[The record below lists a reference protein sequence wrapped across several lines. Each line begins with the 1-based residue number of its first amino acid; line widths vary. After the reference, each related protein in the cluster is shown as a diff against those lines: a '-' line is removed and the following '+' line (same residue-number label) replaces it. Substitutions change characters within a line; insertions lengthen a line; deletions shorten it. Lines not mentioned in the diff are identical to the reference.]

1 MDMLAGLNSK
11 QQEAVQAIK
20 GPVLILAGPGSGKT
34 RVITQRVAYLIKVV
48 GVNPH
53 RILAVTFTNK
63 AAKEM
68 VERLDKLVPGSVKQ
82 LTVGTFHS
90 ICAKILRIDGQA
102 VGIRPEFVIYD
113 GDDQMAVIK
122 RCFTELNLDPKQHA
136 PQAIA
141 SAISNAK
148 SKMLTPAEFARH
160 NRSYFEEVIARVY
173 ERYEKNLLES
183 HALDFDDLLVKTV
196 LLFRKN
202 PELLARY
209 QERYI
214 HVMVDEFQDTNMV
227 QYELVKQIGA
237 KYRNICV
244 VGDPDQSI
252 YSWRAADLRNILS
265 FEHDYPDAKV
275 VLLEQN
281 YRSTKNILETAS
293 NVISVNQN
301 RKAKKLWTEND
312 QGERAVLFEA
322 YTEQEEAQFVV
333 REIEQQVAKGRF
345 RLGDFAVMYRTNAQ
359 SRVLEE
365 AFIRYG
371 VAYRLVAGT
380 RFYERREVKDV
391 IAYLRLIQNPQD
403 SVSLQRIINV
413 PGRGIGP
420 TTVAKLAAWAQSLGA
435 SAYDAL
441 RLLVDLKQKNA
452 TAEIPFD
459 NRAGDALARFSE
471 MLAGFVEKSQ
481 NTNLVELFDLVV
493 ESSNYK
499 QFTLNDPDGAER
511 WENILELRTVAQQY
525 KDLPPW
531 ESLAAFLESV
541 ALVSDVDG
549 YDAALD
555 RVTLITL
562 HQAKGLEFPVVFIV
576 GVEEKLLPHMR
587 SMDDPDQLE
596 EERRLFYVGITRAKQ
611 RLYILHAFRRTFM
624 GQSTVNPLSRF
635 LEDIPKHLVTTPGW
649 QAGQQMKVADAVYAW
664 NRVRVDEAPPAAEK
678 EKNVSFPT
686 FDLKAGDRVRH
697 SIFGEGVVVSNKKV
711 KADNEVT
718 VAFSGQGIKKL
729 LLSLAHLEKI

>member
-1 MDMLAGLNSK
+1 MDTLAELNQK

-48 GVNPH
+48 GINPR

-68 VERLDKLVPGSVKQ
+68 VERLDKLVPGSIKD

-90 ICAKILRIDGQA
+90 ICARVLRIEGKA
-102 VGIRPEFVIYD
+102 IGIAPEFVIYD
-113 GDDQMAVIK
+113 GDDQMAIIK
-122 RCFTELNLDPKQHA
+122 RCLTELNLDPKQHA

-141 SAISNAK
+141 AAISNAK
-148 SKMLTPAEFARH
+148 SKMISPSAYVKH
-160 NRSYFEEVIARVY
+160 SRSYFEEVIGRVY
-173 ERYEKNLLES
+173 ERYEKNLIES
-183 HALDFDDLLVKTV
+183 KALDFDDLLMKTV
-196 LLFRKN
+196 NLFRKH
-202 PELLARY
+202 PEILSRY

-214 HVMVDEFQDTNMV
+214 HVMVDEFQDTNLV
-227 QYELVKQIGA
+227 QYELIKQIGE

-252 YSWRAADLRNILS
+252 YSWRSADLRNILS

-293 NVISVNQN
+293 NVISVNQK
-301 RKAKKLWTEND
+301 RKAKRLWTEND
-312 QGERAVLFEA
+312 AGERTMVVEA

-333 REIEQQVAKGRF
+333 REIEQLVAKGKF

-371 VAYRLVAGT
+371 VPYRLVAGT

-391 IAYLRLIQNPQD
+391 IAYFRLIQNPRD
-403 SVSLQRIINV
+403 SVSLQRVINV
-413 PGRGIGP
+413 PGRGIGT
-420 TTVAKLAAWAQSLGA
+420 TTVAKLSAWAQSMGV

-441 RLLVDLKQKNA
+441 RLLVDFKQKKDANA
-452 TAEIPFD
+452 EEIPFD
-459 NRAGDALARFSE
+459 GRAGDALARFSE
-471 MLAGFVEKSQ
+471 MMVDFIEKSQ
-481 NTNLVELFDLVV
+481 NTNLVELFDFVL

-499 QFTLNDPDGAER
+499 QFTLNDPDGADR

-525 KDLPPW
+525 RELAPR

-549 YDAALD
+549 YDGTLD

-562 HQAKGLEFPVVFIV
+562 HQAKGLEFPVVFMV
-576 GVEEKLLPHMR
+576 GVEEKLLPHIR

-596 EERRLFYVGITRAKQ
+596 EERRLCYVGITRAKQ
-611 RLYILHAFRRTFM
+611 RLYLLHAFRRTFM
-624 GQSTVNPLSRF
+624 GQSTVNPPSRF
-635 LEDIPKHLVTTPGW
+635 LEDIPKHLITTPGW
-649 QAGQQMKVADAVYAW
+649 SQREETKVSAAVYSW
-664 NRVRVDEAPPAAEK
+664 NRVKVDDAED
-678 EKNVSFPT
+678 ERENRISLPSV
-686 FDLKAGDRVRH
+686 DLKAGDRVRH
-697 SIFGEGVVVSNKKV
+697 SIFGDGVVVSNKKV
-711 KADNEVT
+711 KTDNEVT

>member
-1 MDMLAGLNSK
+1 MDIFAELNPAQK
-11 QQEAVQAIK
+11 QAVEAIK

-34 RVITQRVAYLIKVV
+34 RVITQRIAYLVRVV
-48 GVNPH
+48 GSSPR

-68 VERLDKLVPGSVKQ
+68 GERLEKLVPGSVKE
-82 LTVGTFHS
+82 LTVGTFHA
-90 ICAKILRIDGQA
+90 ICAKILRIDGKA
-102 VGIRPEFVIYD
+102 IGIEPEFVIYD

-122 RCFTELNLDPKQHA
+122 KCMQELNLDPKQHA

-141 SAISNAK
+141 AAISNSK
-148 SKMLTPAEFARH
+148 SKTISAADYTRRS
-160 NRSYFEEVIARVY
+160 RSYFEEVVGRVY
-173 ERYEKNLLES
+173 ERYELLLNQS
-183 HALDFDDLLVKTV
+183 KALDFDDLLMKTV
-196 LLFRKN
+196 LLFRKH
-202 PELLARY
+202 PEVLAKY

-227 QYELVKQIGA
+227 QYELVKQIGE

-252 YSWRAADLRNILS
+252 YSWRSADLRNILS

-275 VLLEQN
+275 ILLEQN
-281 YRSTKNILETAS
+281 YRSTKMILETAS
-293 NVISVNQN
+293 NVISVNQK
-301 RKAKKLWTEND
+301 RKAKKLWTENAA
-312 QGERAVLFEA
+312 GERIVLVEA

-333 REIEQQVAKGRF
+333 REIETQAAKGKF
-345 RLGDFAVMYRTNAQ
+345 KPGDFAVMYRTNAQ

-371 VAYRLVAGT
+371 VPYRLVAGT

-391 IAYLRLIQNPQD
+391 IAYFRLIQNPQD

-413 PGRGIGP
+413 PGRGIGS
-420 TTVAKLAAWAQSLGA
+420 TTVAKLSGWASSLGA
-435 SAYDAL
+435 SVYDAM
-441 RLLVDLKQKNA
+441 RLLVDLKQKKEE
-452 TAEIPFD
+452 TPFD
-459 NRAGDALARFSE
+459 GRAGDALARFSQ
-471 MLAGFVEKSQ
+471 MAADFVDKSQ
-481 NTNLVELFDLVV
+481 NTNLVELFDFVV
-493 ESSNYK
+493 ESSGYK
-499 QFTLNDPDGAER
+499 TFTLNDPDGAER
-511 WENILELRTVAQQY
+511 WENILELRTAAAQY
-525 KDLPPW
+525 KDLTPR

-549 YDAALD
+549 YDATMD

-587 SMDDPDQLE
+587 SIDDPDQLE
-596 EERRLFYVGITRAKQ
+596 EERRLFYVGITRAKM
-611 RLYILHAFRRTFM
+611 RLYLLHAFRRSFQ
-624 GQSTVNPLSRF
+624 GQSTVNPPSRF

-649 QAGQQMKVADAVYAW
+649 QKEETKVSDAVFAW
-664 NRVRVDEAPPAAEK
+664 NRVKVENGEGEK
-678 EKNVSFPT
+678 EASTAATAGIPT
-686 FDLKAGDRVRH
+686 IDLKAGDRVRH
-697 SIFGEGVVVSNKKV
+697 SSFGEGVVVSNKKV
-711 KADNEVT
+711 KADNEIT

-729 LLSLAHLEKI
+729 LLSLARLEKI